1 MKVSGK
7 PGASTTQPWDFL
19 RWVHE
24 KSHSQFNDRK
34 KTNGWRASGDGRTV
48 LSQWSDSACVLPERR
63 GGQVDAGL
71 VAAQEQ
77 GTPQKEARG
86 VSGSGAGVGG
96 HGDNFEL
103 GDGNPQP
110 GGMDDSLTADA
121 ERGRDG
127 AIAAGAAMLSV
138 SPATRV
144 FVALNPVD
152 MRRSFNGLYAQVQS
166 VLKEDPLSGHLFV
179 FTNRLRNRIKVIFF
193 DGSGLW
199 VCAKRLERGTFGW
212 PTGEGVS
219 CSLRPEQ
226 LQLLLHG
233 MEATSRQR
241 WYRR

>member
-1 MKVSGK
+1 
-7 PGASTTQPWDFL
+7 
-19 RWVHE
+19 
-24 KSHSQFNDRK
+24 
-34 KTNGWRASGDGRTV
+34 
-48 LSQWSDSACVLPERR
+48 
-63 GGQVDAGL
+63 
-71 VAAQEQ
+71 
-77 GTPQKEARG
+77 
-86 VSGSGAGVGG
+86 
-96 HGDNFEL
+96 
-103 GDGNPQP
+103 
-110 GGMDDSLTADA
+110 
-121 ERGRDG
+121 
-127 AIAAGAAMLSV
+127 MLSI